1 MLKNTINEDIVN
13 SISNLQISK
22 KRKNI
27 NKDAIIYAR
36 CSTQL
41 QTHSLQTQISICIDY
56 CKDNNFNII
65 NIYKDI
71 QNGHNITKLQIYS
84 IADNYKDISIII
96 ADPSRLSR
104 SISNTVDFIE
114 KCNNVDIKLHFVRD
128 NLTTESNQDIK
139 QIINL
144 TCDAYIETQILSKR
158 LKTTFETKK
167 KNGSM
172 LGKVPFGMEL
182 YTEMNQINQIL
193 IRKFKPNHTEQQ
205 IIKLINM
212 MYFGC
217 NNMNDFYNVYS
228 SLTNNTTYIMKELD
242 NKEFEQIYY
251 GNFTKRTIM
260 EFLND
265 NQILNRNN
273 TWSISMIDNILSN
286 SNDFP
291 VNKLLTIVN

>member
-1 MLKNTINEDIVN
+1 MMNDEIVS
-13 SISNLQISK
+13 SISNLQITN

-27 NKDAIIYAR
+27 TEDAIIYAR
-36 CSTQL
+36 CSTNTQL
-41 QTHSLQTQISICIDY
+41 QSIQNQISICIDY
-56 CKDNNFNII
+56 CKDKDLNIV

-71 QNGHNITKLQIYS
+71 KNGHNITNLQIYS
-84 IADNYKDISIII
+84 IPENYQNISIII

-104 SISNTVDFIE
+104 NISNTVDFIE
-114 KCNNVDIKLHFVRD
+114 KCNIANIKLHFVRD
-128 NLTTESNQDIK
+128 NLITDSNQDIK
-139 QIINL
+139 KIINL
-144 TCDAYIETQILSKR
+144 TCDAYIETQTLSKR

-182 YTEMNQINQIL
+182 YNEINPLNQII
-193 IRKFKPNHTEQQ
+193 IRRFRPNHNEQQ

-217 NNMNDFYNVYS
+217 NNMNDFYNCYQN
-228 SLTNNTTYIMKELD
+228 LTNNITYRMTD
-242 NKEFEQIYY
+242 NYNKEFEQIFY
-251 GNFTKRTIM
+251 GNFTKKTIM

-265 NQILNRNN
+265 NLIYNRNN
-273 TWSISMIDNILSN
+273 IWTVNMINNILNN

-291 VNKLLTIVN
+291 VNKLLSNVNL